1 MGNVTQYDTSFVFCT
16 RTLLWIASAS
26 LRISTGVP
34 YTLAGFM
41 KKLEGPTN
49 SVTLSLAQRPLCAP
63 QPHST
68 SARADCTRPAIA
80 VKIGV
85 ARAMAFFSVCPGN
98 VFINTFTAATRSPFQ
113 SCNGRMTIT
122 EWLFFP

>member
-1 MGNVTQYDTSFVFCT
+1 M
-16 RTLLWIASAS
+16 
-26 LRISTGVP
+26 
-34 YTLAGFM
+34 
-41 KKLEGPTN
+41 KLEGLTN
-49 SVTLSLAQRPLCAP
+49 STTFLRRNRSCAT
-63 QPHST
+63 QIHST
-68 SARADCTRPAIA
+68 NARADCTRPAIA

-85 ARAMAFFSVCPGN
+85 ARDKAFFSDCPGN